1 MKINIASF
9 NPLAAD
15 VAGNK
20 EKIVALL
27 KAPAPKADLLVLP
40 EAALCGC
47 PLFDLYDHPELLK
60 QNQAAVKEIA
70 KLTKETAC
78 LLGCLEKQGKTV
90 TTCAVFIYKGKITK
104 IFDTETIIFK
114 GKTLQIV
121 LGGLE
126 DAPRLD
132 ADALIQIYA
141 KPYAKG
147 GISARL
153 DALKKFAKKYGA
165 PVFSCNL
172 LGGGDGMIFDGLC
185 AAADPQGRLSLLG
198 ELFRESVCTWNFEEK
213 YAPVSYQ
220 ADPRGEMLDAL
231 SFGLGDFVQKSGYD
245 KVILGVSGGL
255 DSALTAVLAAAALG
269 GESVFAVSLPS
280 YCTSDL
286 SKTLAGQ
293 LARNLGIN
301 LEEVGVKPVLEG
313 LKTAISHITTHI
325 KDRTEQEVQSRLR
338 SNILMTL
345 GREYRALVLSTDDL
359 SELSSGSCILYGDTC
374 GRLLPLGD
382 VYKSELYD
390 LAAYVNK
397 NREIIPQGII
407 DRAPTSELSPNQ
419 KDEDVL
425 PPYKELDK
433 ILAAYLTEF
442 LTPQEIAKKYK
453 FKADTVL
460 DVCRRVNRSDFK
472 RKQLAPVLRVNAR
485 AFGDVMRPVIKKINL

>member
-1 MKINIASF
+1 MKINLTSF

-15 VAGNK
+15 VQGNK
-20 EKIVALL
+20 EKVAALL

-60 QNQAAVKEIA
+60 QNQAAVKELA

-78 LLGCLEKQGKTV
+78 VLGYLDKQGKDV
-90 TTCAVFIYKGKITK
+90 TTCAAFIYKGKITK
-104 IFDTETIIFK
+104 IFDTQTLDFK

-121 LGGLE
+121 LGGLQ
-126 DAPRLD
+126 DVPALD
-132 ADALIQIYA
+132 ADIVVHLYA

-147 GISARL
+147 NIQTRL
-153 DALKKFAKKYGA
+153 DELKKFAKKYGA
-165 PVFSCNL
+165 PVLSCNL

-185 AAADPQGRLSLLG
+185 AAADKQGKLSLLG
-198 ELFRESVCTWNFEEK
+198 ELFREGVNTWDSEEK
-213 YAPVSYQ
+213 YPSLTYQ
-220 ADPRGEMLDAL
+220 ADVRGEVLDAL

-245 KVILGVSGGL
+245 KVILGISGGL
-255 DSALTAVLAAAALG
+255 DSAITAVLAAAALG

-301 LEEVGVKPVLEG
+301 LEEVGVKPVMEG
-313 LKTAISHITTHI
+313 LKTAISHITTHF
-325 KDRTEQEVQSRLR
+325 KDRTDQELQSRLR
-338 SNILMTL
+338 STLLMTL

-359 SELSSGSCILYGDTC
+359 SELASGSCILYGDTC

-382 VYKSELYD
+382 IYKSELYD
-390 LAAYVNK
+390 LASYINK

-407 DRAPTSELSPNQ
+407 DRAPTSELRPNQ
-419 KDEDVL
+419 KDEDIL
-425 PPYKELDK
+425 PPYKVLDK
-433 ILAAYLTEF
+433 ILSAF
-442 LTPQEIAKKYK
+442 LTRQLPPAEIAKQYK
-453 FKADTVL
+453 IKLETVV
-460 DVCRRVNRSDFK
+460 DVCRRVSRSDFK
-472 RKQLAPVLRVNAR
+472 RRQLAPILKINERS
-485 AFGDVMRPVIKKINL
+485 FGDVERPVIKKINL